1 VASSCPHEKCPHEKR
16 KIERRL
22 LMIGS
27 GNSQKGTDVVRRV
40 ALVALVVGALAN
52 IPTAPAEAST
62 GIYSGS
68 PIDLDLVDANLQD
81 VLATFSDVTDL
92 VFAMDA
98 QTAQAGALGLQV
110 SVQYESVPWDRAL
123 DEILTEAG
131 LEWKLEGK
139 VLWIYRP
146 AYPPTG
152 DRNFTGDPIN
162 LRLGDAKLV
171 DVLDTMS
178 KISGLEIGFDP
189 TLETT
194 VSVRLLGVPWDQVL
208 DLILR
213 ISGFAHAQDGDVLEV
228 VRVSDA
234 KGLQL
239 GVTNPTHPPSNQ

>member
-1 VASSCPHEKCPHEKR
+1 
-16 KIERRL
+16 
-22 LMIGS
+22 MIGS

-40 ALVALVVGALAN
+40 AMVTLVVGALTS
-52 IPTAPAEAST
+52 IPTTPAEAST

-68 PIDLDLVDANLQD
+68 PIDLDLVDANLHD
-81 VLATFSDVTDL
+81 VLAIFSDVTDL

-98 QTAQAGALGLQV
+98 RTAQAGALGLQV
-110 SVQYESVPWDRAL
+110 SVQYQSVPWDRAL

-146 AYPPTG
+146 AYPPAG

-162 LRLGDAKLV
+162 LRLEDAKLV
-171 DVLDTMS
+171 DVLDIMS
-178 KISGLEIGFDP
+178 KISGLEIDFDP
-189 TLETT
+189 ALETT

-213 ISGFAHAQDGDVLEV
+213 ISGFAQVQDGYVLEV
-228 VRVSDA
+228 YRVSNA
-234 KGLQL
+234 KGTQL
-239 GVTNPTHPPSNQ
+239 GVTGSTQPVISNQ